1 MPYTLDLFPIDFGG
15 FIGTGP
21 TLSGVLATVLPTTLV
36 DAATASTAAPLRLS
50 FPAAIAPPPGLAT
63 LYVANPGGD
72 LFRSGLL
79 NAFSPMPG
87 TLTVISVPTTSTT
100 LLESTLTARTAGLVP
115 IPLTPPGWIV
125 WLMSLITGFMFI
137 PVTGTILTLVPTV
150 GTPAG
155 GVTFT
160 ATGFFVIRVGL
171 FTTQTVTFTGT
182 LSASPAPS
190 GDTLQPN
197 RILTVPCT
205 TSLSV
210 SPGGP
215 SPTLALTSLL
225 LTLLGPAA
233 GAIAGPALETAINDA
248 IIGLAGTGL
257 AGMGFRR
264 TSSSVIS
271 ARRVAVTAPGPAAAI
286 RLSVVLADLLG
297 PAITPLPR
305 NLNASVAPQPV
316 AGSQRVYTVT
326 VTDAV
331 TAAPIDQADVTLHNF
346 TTGGTAQTVGPL
358 QTSASGQVPF
368 DVALR
373 PKISVHIIREE
384 HERVRVFVPPTLTV
398 AKAGFNALTLRLLED
413 EQDV

>member
-1 MPYTLDLFPIDFGG
+1 MPYTVDLFPIDLGG

-21 TLSGVLATVLPTTLV
+21 ALSGVFMNILPTIAI

-50 FPAAIAPPPGLAT
+50 FPVAMAPPPG
-63 LYVANPGGD
+63 VASLSVRNPGGD

-79 NAFSPMPG
+79 NACPPMPAA
-87 TLTVISVPTTSTT
+87 LTVLSVPTTSTT
-100 LLESTLTARTAGLVP
+100 LLESTLTAVTAGLVP
-115 IPLTPPGWIV
+115 IPLTPARWLV
-125 WLMSLITGFMFI
+125 WLMSIMTGFMFI

-155 GVTFT
+155 GVTFA
-160 ATGFFVIRVGL
+160 ATGFFIIRVGL

-190 GDTLQPN
+190 GDTLQQN
-197 RILTVPCT
+197 RILAVPCT

-233 GAIAGPALETAINDA
+233 GSIAGPALETAINDA
-248 IIGLAGTGL
+248 IIRLAGTGL
-257 AGMGFRR
+257 ASMGFRR

-271 ARRVAVTAPGPAAAI
+271 ARRVVVTPPGPAAAI
-286 RLSVVLADLLG
+286 RLSLVLADLPG

-305 NLNASVAPQPV
+305 NLNARVAPPPV
-316 AGSQRVYTVT
+316 SGSQRVYTVT
-326 VTDAV
+326 VTDAS
-331 TAAPIDQADVTLHNF
+331 TAAPIDQADVRLHNF
-346 TTGGTAQTVGPL
+346 ATDGTAQTVGPL
-358 QTSASGQVPF
+358 QTNASGEVMF

-373 PKISVHIIREE
+373 PKISVQIIREE
-384 HERVRVFVPPTLTV
+384 RERVRVFFPPTLTV
-398 AKAGFNALTLRLLED
+398 AKAGFNTLTLRLLED
-413 EQDV
+413 DL